1 MFCFIKNRENRKQ
14 KTEKIGSRNNEILVM
29 NYENKKIK
37 IVDFLKKA
45 PDFLMIITNT
55 KYAYRTEKWL
65 LVVPIWC
72 LKN

>member
-1 MFCFIKNRENRKQ
+1 MFCFIKNQENRKQ

-45 PDFLMIITNT
+45 PDLFND
-55 KYAYRTEKWL
+55 YY
-65 LVVPIWC
+65 
-72 LKN
+72 

>member
-1 MFCFIKNRENRKQ
+1 MFCFIKNQENREQ

-45 PDFLMIITNT
+45 PDFLRIITNT
-55 KYAYRTEKWL
+55 KYAYRTEK
-65 LVVPIWC
+65 
-72 LKN
+72 

>member
-1 MFCFIKNRENRKQ
+1 
-14 KTEKIGSRNNEILVM
+14 M

-37 IVDFLKKA
+37 IVDSLKKA

>member
-1 MFCFIKNRENRKQ
+1 MFCFIKNQENREQ

-45 PDFLMIITNT
+45 PDF
-55 KYAYRTEKWL
+55 
-65 LVVPIWC
+65 
-72 LKN
+72 

>member
-29 NYENKKIK
+29 NYKNKKIK

-45 PDFLMIITNT
+45 PDFLMI
-55 KYAYRTEKWL
+55 YY
-65 LVVPIWC
+65 
-72 LKN
+72 

>member
-37 IVDFLKKA
+37 IVDSLKKA

-55 KYAYRTEKWL
+55 KYAYRTEK
-65 LVVPIWC
+65 
-72 LKN
+72 